1 VTPPVRLAI
10 EGVRAVVTF
19 DSPGRS
25 TNTLGVEAIHE
36 LERLLDTLESNRG
49 LRGAVLVSGKP
60 SNFLAG
66 ADLDELDRIENE
78 AQARAWVERGQSVAR
93 RLERLPFPTVARI
106 HGAAMG
112 GGLEMA
118 LACTF
123 RVASDAAAT
132 RLGLPEVRLGLCTAL
147 GGTWRL
153 PRRVGLERGLDLLLT
168 GRQLTAREALAFGI
182 LDEVVPEPA
191 LDAAAQR
198 WLEAGLRAQRDRR
211 RSRWLAP
218 RVARDL
224 AVGNP
229 VGRAV
234 VCAAASRRLAR
245 GPGGGLPASRA
256 ILAAVRAG
264 PGGGGRRAEAVE
276 AREFGALAL
285 SETSRALVALHRSAL
300 AAQPKR
306 ADSLEGR
313 SDGRFAVG
321 VLGAGLM
328 GRGIAVAAA
337 RVGHPVRIYDLEPA
351 ALGRTLADAAAT
363 LAGERRRGRRSAA
376 EERAGGW
383 HLQPA
388 VRAEGFVGCGLVIEA
403 IVEDLEAKRELL
415 ARVAATL
422 PASCVIASNTST
434 LPIARLAAGLPAPER
449 VLGLHFFSPVARMP
463 LVEVIRHAGSGQAAV
478 ERARRFAAGLGKT
491 PVVVGDGPGFYTTRI
506 LAPYLAVAAAHAAA
520 GVPIG
525 AIDAAGR
532 AAGFSVGP
540 LALVDEVGL
549 DVAAR
554 AAAVLHAAFPDR
566 LPAPGPFERLL
577 ASGRR
582 GRKSG
587 LGFYD
592 YRRAVKR
599 ADPGVRALL
608 DASVER
614 AAERLAPVSGDEL
627 VEGLRLA
634 MVGEAVRC
642 LEEGI
647 LASPRDGDLAAVLG
661 LGFPAALGGPF
672 RWLDRIGAAAAA
684 ERFARLRETTG
695 SPIFDP
701 PARLLELAS
710 RRGSFH
716 P

>member
-1 VTPPVRLAI
+1 VTAPVRLEI
-10 EGVRAVVTF
+10 EGIRAVVTF
-19 DSPGRS
+19 DSPGLS
-25 TNTLGVEAIHE
+25 VNTFGTDAIQE
-36 LERLLDTLESNRG
+36 LERVLDTLESDRR
-49 LRGAVLVSGKP
+49 LRSVVLASAKP

-66 ADLDELDRIENE
+66 ADLAELERIGSE
-78 AQARAWVERGQSVAR
+78 AAARAWIERGQAVVR
-93 RLERLPFPTVARI
+93 RLERLPFPTLARI
-106 HGAAMG
+106 HGAALG
-112 GGLEMA
+112 GGLEVA
-118 LACTF
+118 LACSF

-132 RLGLPEVRLGLCTAL
+132 RLGLPEVRLGLCPGL

-153 PRRVGLERGLDLLLT
+153 PLRVGLERGLDLLLT
-168 GRQLTAREALAFGI
+168 GRQLTAREALTSG
-182 LDEVVPEPA
+182 LVDDVVPEPV
-191 LDAAAQR
+191 LDAAVRR
-198 WLEAGLRAQRDRR
+198 WLEMGHRARR
-211 RSRWLAP
+211 ERPRGRWLAP
-218 RVARDL
+218 RVL
-224 AVGNP
+224 GWLTLGNP
-229 VGRAV
+229 VGRAL
-234 VCAAASRRLAR
+234 VCAAAGRRLAR
-245 GPGGGLPASRA
+245 GPGGRLPAPRA

-264 PGGGGRRAEAVE
+264 PGRGGRRAEQLE

-285 SETSRALVALHRSAL
+285 SEASRSLVALHRATL

-306 ADSLEGR
+306 AEAPRDR
-313 SDGRFAVG
+313 SDGRFAVA

-337 RVGHPVRIYDLEPA
+337 RVGHPVRIHDLEPA
-351 ALGRTLADAAAT
+351 ALGRALAESAAT
-363 LAGERRRGRRSAA
+363 FASERRRGRRSAA
-376 EERAGGW
+376 GERAGGW
-383 HLQPA
+383 HLHPA

-449 VLGLHFFSPVARMP
+449 VLGLHFFSPVAKMP

-532 AAGFSVGP
+532 AAGFPVGP

-554 AAAVLHAAFPDR
+554 AAAVLHAAFPGR
-566 LPAPGPFERLL
+566 LPAPGPFEKLL
-577 ASGRR
+577 GAGRR
-582 GRKSG
+582 GRKGG

-592 YRRAVKR
+592 YRRPVKR
-599 ADPGVRALL
+599 ADPAVREILR
-608 DASVER
+608 DAPEW
-614 AAERLAPVSGDEL
+614 LAPIPAEEL
-627 VEGLRLA
+627 AEALRLA

-661 LGFPAALGGPF
+661 LGFPADLGGPF
-672 RWLDRIGAAAAA
+672 HWLDRIGAAAAA
-684 ERFARLRETTG
+684 DRFAHLRETTG
-695 SPIFDP
+695 SPLFDP
-701 PARLLELAS
+701 PPRLLELAA

-716 P
+716 R